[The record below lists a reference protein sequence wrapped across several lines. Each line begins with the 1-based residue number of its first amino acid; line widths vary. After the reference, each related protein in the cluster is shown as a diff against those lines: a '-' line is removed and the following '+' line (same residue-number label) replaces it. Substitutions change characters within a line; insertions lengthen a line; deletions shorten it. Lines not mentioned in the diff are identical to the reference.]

1 MTQYVW
7 IASYPRSGNTWLRFL
22 IGNLLVERIERSI
35 DVATLIPGIHRFV
48 TGQHLHGPKRS
59 FIKTHWAWRSDFPL
73 RGNTE
78 SVVYIQRHPLSVAES
93 VLNYAAR
100 GGRHFAYEDA
110 DADIDRFARG
120 FMADYIRFGG
130 HSGWYR
136 QGFGTWDE
144 NIASWTETA
153 LPFRRHIVRY
163 EELQADPARVLT
175 GIAQFLDLPS
185 SPERI
190 AASVA
195 NSSIDR
201 LRALEDLELKTEA
214 PGFFYNSQSAR
225 TAAAGFNFIGG
236 DNRRQLA
243 LTDQE
248 RSLLSERFAPT
259 MAKLGYD

>member
-22 IGNLLVERIERSI
+22 VANLLVGKIERSI
-35 DVATLIPGIHRFV
+35 DVATIIPGIHRFV
-48 TGQHLHGPKRS
+48 TGQHLHGPRRS

-78 SVVYIQRHPLSVAES
+78 SVVYILRHPLAVAES

-100 GGRHFAYEDA
+100 GGRNFVHDA
-110 DADIDRFARG
+110 DDEDIDRFARG
-120 FMADYIRFGG
+120 FMTDYARFGG

-136 QGFGTWDE
+136 QGFGTWEE
-144 NIASWTETA
+144 NVASWTGTT

-190 AASVA
+190 AAAIA

-201 LRALEDLELKTEA
+201 LRALEEMELKTEA
-214 PGFFYNSQSAR
+214 PGFFYDRNAKS
-225 TAAAGFNFIGG
+225 AAAKGFHFVSG
-236 DNRRQLA
+236 DDRRRLA

-248 RSLLSERFAPT
+248 RAQLSERFGPA